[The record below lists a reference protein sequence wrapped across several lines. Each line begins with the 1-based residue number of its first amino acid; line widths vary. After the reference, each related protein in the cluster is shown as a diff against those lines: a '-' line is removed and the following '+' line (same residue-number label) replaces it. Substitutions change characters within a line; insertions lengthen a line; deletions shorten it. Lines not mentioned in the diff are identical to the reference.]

1 MGACAAGGAC
11 CCAIFT
17 ASSPLLPPHRKLRRQ
32 RQSVPLADGERNTK
46 GRPLV
51 RTSIHWDENTGDLR
65 SNLPIPQ
72 PPRGAPPQHGV
83 SALSSHASSSR
94 SPTRPPEG
102 VPARRQAEILGEVSS
117 LRVGRRRLRCA
128 STGGR
133 GFSCGVV
140 RAQGSSLLSSTP
152 YHHLVPVLP
161 EKVTSPRIGLLC
173 LREHPRAAGWGC
185 GWS

>member
-1 MGACAAGGAC
+1 MGGCGIGRFDLRSPV
-11 CCAIFT
+11 I
-17 ASSPLLPPHRKLRRQ
+17 SSQ
-32 RQSVPLADGERNTK
+32 WMD
-46 GRPLV
+46 V
-51 RTSIHWDENTGDLR
+51 RTSLCVP
-65 SNLPIPQ
+65 LPVRQ
-72 PPRGAPPQHGV
+72 RDAQSLAAAV
-83 SALSSHASSSR
+83 FCESSR
-94 SPTRPPEG
+94 HRIADARGTVINSGAARQLGASLKGGNLLSPSASVRPHLRLHHG
-102 VPARRQAEILGEVSS
+102 CIGDRQRHDIIAIILMPS

-152 YHHLVPVLP
+152 YYHLVPVLP

>member
-1 MGACAAGGAC
+1 MSDARGTAQRTREAPPSNRRWKEAHGTAQRTREVPSSLETDGRSRHRIADARGTVINSGAARQLGASLKGGNLLSPS
-11 CCAIFT
+11 
-17 ASSPLLPPHRKLRRQ
+17 ASVRPHLRLHHGCIGDRQ
-32 RQSVPLADGERNTK
+32 RHDIIA
-46 GRPLV
+46 
-51 RTSIHWDENTGDLR
+51 I
-65 SNLPIPQ
+65 
-72 PPRGAPPQHGV
+72 
-83 SALSSHASSSR
+83 
-94 SPTRPPEG
+94 
-102 VPARRQAEILGEVSS
+102 ILMPS

-152 YHHLVPVLP
+152 YYHLVPVLP
-161 EKVTSPRIGLLC
+161 EKVASPRISLLC